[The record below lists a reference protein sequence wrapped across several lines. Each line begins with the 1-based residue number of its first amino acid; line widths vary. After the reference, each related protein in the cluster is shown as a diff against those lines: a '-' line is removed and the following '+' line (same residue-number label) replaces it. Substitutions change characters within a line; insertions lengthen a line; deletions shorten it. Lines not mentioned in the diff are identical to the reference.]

1 MRPWGILPSRPQLHG
16 DLMLPRWKPSALV
29 LVAALLLPWAAEG
42 QTSGSL
48 SSTANVVAAL
58 TVTGTADLAFG
69 IVATTSSKVILARN
83 GGRFTIDGAG
93 NQPVSISLGL
103 PATLGHPA
111 VVVGSWTG
119 LRGTSPGAGAASA
132 FVPSAAPQTFTLSGT
147 GRLFLWI
154 GGTIVTTAAPT
165 GSYVS
170 PIVLTVVYN

>member
-1 MRPWGILPSRPQLHG
+1 MRAAVGHLPARPRAHVG
-16 DLMLPRWKPSALV
+16 AVLV
-29 LVAALLLPWAAEG
+29 LLATTLLAGTSEG
-42 QTSGSL
+42 QTTGSF
-48 SSTANVVAAL
+48 STRARVIAAL

-69 IVATTSSKVILARN
+69 TVASTSSKVVLARN
-83 GGRFTIDGAG
+83 GGRFSIDGAG
-93 NQPVSISLGL
+93 NQPVNVSLAL

-119 LRGTSPGAGAASA
+119 LQGTSPGSGAASA
-132 FVPSAAPQTFTLSGT
+132 FVPSAAPQTFTLSNT

-165 GSYVS
+165 GNYVS